1 MSLLRLGVLV
11 GLVFSVLGAVP
22 MPQAGAADETP
33 CIGCHKPTDTTIDPA
48 RYAQSVHGQLD
59 CAMCHTEGFS
69 AFPHSGTRT
78 GAPDCTACHEGA
90 SPYDFDGIAKAVKES
105 VHAKVL
111 DPAFRCANCHSPHYF
126 VPATR
131 QADAS
136 EAIRTANQICLKCHA
151 KGDTERQRQVAL
163 DRLASKHRWVPHW
176 ELHLRAAPCVACHTP
191 SAQPTVHLI
200 LPASAAQRDCT
211 TCHARNSRLVTKLY
225 VHLAA
230 QERAE
235 KGWMNS
241 VLFNTAYVTGATRNR
256 WLDWGTVGLAGLTI
270 LGVAVHAGGRWLG
283 ARLRRRS

>member
-1 MSLLRLGVLV
+1 LRPSALLLAGAIWVL
-11 GLVFSVLGAVP
+11 SATATA
-22 MPQAGAADETP
+22 QAGGSDEGP
-33 CIGCHKPTDTTIDPA
+33 CMGCHKPSDTTIDPA
-48 RYAQSVHGQLD
+48 RYVQSVHGQLD
-59 CAMCHTEGFS
+59 CSMCHTEGFS
-69 AFPHSGTRT
+69 QFPHSGTRV
-78 GAPDCTACHEGA
+78 GAPDCTSCHGGS
-90 SPYDFDGIAKAVKES
+90 SPFDFDGIAKAVKDS
-105 VHAKVL
+105 VHAKVV
-111 DPAFRCANCHSPHYF
+111 DPAFRCTNCHSPHYF

-131 QADAS
+131 QTDAS

-191 SAQPTVHLI
+191 SAQRTVHLI

-256 WLDWGTVGLAGLTI
+256 WLDWGTLGLAGLTVV
-270 LGVAVHAGGRWLG
+270 GVSMHALGRWLG
-283 ARLRRRS
+283 AWLRRRS

>member
-105 VHAKVL
+105 VHAKAV

-126 VPATR
+126 VPGTR
-131 QADAS
+131 LKDAS
-136 EAIRTANQICLKCHA
+136 EAIRTANQICLGCHA
-151 KGDTERQRQVAL
+151 KGDTARQRQVAL
-163 DRLASKHRWVPHW
+163 DRLATRHRWVPHW
-176 ELHLRAAPCVACHTP
+176 ELHLRSAPCVACHTP
-191 SAQPTVHLI
+191 SGQRTVHLV
-200 LPASAAQRDCT
+200 LPASAALRDCT
-211 TCHARNSRLVTKLY
+211 TCHARNSMLVTKLY
-225 VHLAA
+225 THLAA
-230 QERAE
+230 KERAE
-235 KGWMNS
+235 QGWLNS
-241 VLFNTAYVTGATRNR
+241 ILFNTAYVSGATRNR
-256 WLDWGTVGLAGLTI
+256 WLDWGTLGLTAVTI
-270 LGVAVHAGGRWLG
+270 LGVGAHAAGRWLG
-283 ARLRRRS
+283 DRMRKRS